1 MPYADLAT
9 ARLYYEVS
17 GPDDGPPLLLIHGL
31 GAQMVMW
38 DPRLVALFEQ
48 AGFRV
53 VTFDNRDVGLSST
66 SSADFELSDMAA
78 DARDLVKH
86 LGLDQVH
93 VVGQSL
99 GGMIAQ
105 QVAISYPEIVLS
117 MTSIYSAPN
126 RDFIVNHPE
135 AMRDRQ
141 MEPAGSWEEAV
152 QQFIARERI
161 SGFDGLDESW
171 IRSYA
176 EKVINRDY
184 EREASHHGRLVQM
197 RAVTDAPDRT
207 AELAKLDM
215 PVAVIHGREDPLISF
230 EGGIAT
236 ARAVP
241 DAELHV
247 FADMRHQLRPD
258 LWPDYVR
265 IVQRNA
271 ARAAS

>member
-9 ARLYYEVS
+9 ATLYYEVS
-17 GPDDGPPLLLIHGL
+17 GPEDGPPLLLIHGL
-31 GAQMVMW
+31 GAQIVMW

-53 VTFDNRDVGLSST
+53 ITFDNRDVGLSST
-66 SSADFELSDMAA
+66 SSADFGLSDMAD

-93 VVGQSL
+93 VAGQSL

-105 QVAISYPEIVLS
+105 LVAISYPEIVLS
-117 MTSIYSAPN
+117 MTSIYSAPS
-126 RDFIVNHPE
+126 RDFIVNDAD
-135 AMRDRQ
+135 AMQDRQ
-141 MEPAGSWEEAV
+141 MEPAVSWEEAV
-152 QQFIARERI
+152 QQFIARERV

-171 IRSYA
+171 IRRYA
-176 EKVINRDY
+176 EKVISRDY
-184 EREASHHGRLVQM
+184 EREASHHGRLIQM
-197 RAVTDAPDRT
+197 RATMGAPDRT
-207 AELAKLDM
+207 ADLAKLDM
-215 PVAVIHGREDPLISF
+215 PVAVIHGRNDPLISF
-230 EGGIAT
+230 AGGVAT
-236 ARAVP
+236 AQAVP

-247 FADMRHQLRPD
+247 FAGMRHQLRPD

-271 ARAAS
+271 ARAAN